1 MERKIRVLECIRQG
15 QIGGGET
22 HLLSLVENLDRSRFE
37 PVVLSFT
44 EGPMVERLRA
54 MGVRTHVLYTERPFD
69 VTKWRKVK
77 QLMAAEGVDLVHAH
91 GTRASSNTL
100 WAARRLGIPL
110 VYTVHGWSF
119 HDDQPFLVRKLRIW
133 GERWITARSAL
144 NIAVSAS
151 NRQSGVD
158 SIPGFRAVVV
168 NNGIDQR
175 KFSPARTFKDIRGE
189 LNIPGDVVLLLFL
202 ARFTAHK
209 QPLTLIRAFHEA
221 VGKMAGT
228 VGEMAGVEKMPGL
241 QLLMV
246 GEGDEK
252 EEGMRLV
259 GELGLEGLVH
269 FSPFRQ
275 DVPDVLAAC
284 DIYVLPSLWE
294 GLPIGL
300 LEAMAMGRAV
310 IGTKV
315 DGTREVLRD
324 GENGLMVAPG
334 DIGALAAAMLRLAGD
349 GELRESMGAR
359 AVETVRD
366 RFNAAVMTKEIENIY
381 NITWSSKGSQI
392 SND

>member
-1 MERKIRVLECIRQG
+1 
-15 QIGGGET
+15 
-22 HLLSLVENLDRSRFE
+22 
-37 PVVLSFT
+37 
-44 EGPMVERLRA
+44 

-77 QLMAAEGVDLVHAH
+77 QLMEAEGVDLVHAH

-119 HDDQPFLVRKLRIW
+119 HDDQPFWVRRFRIW

-158 SIPGFRAVVV
+158 RIPGLQAVVV

-175 KFSPARTFKDIRGE
+175 KFSRARSFTDVRGE
-189 LNIPGDVVLLLFL
+189 LKIPTDVLLLLFL

-209 QPLTLIRAFHEA
+209 QPLTLIRAFQEA
-221 VGKMAGT
+221 VG
-228 VGEMAGVEKMPGL
+228 KMPGL

-252 EEGMRLV
+252 EEGMRLAN
-259 GELGLEGLVH
+259 ELGLDGKIH

-275 DVPDVLAAC
+275 DVPDVLAAA
-284 DIYVLPSLWE
+284 DIYALPSLWE

-300 LEAMAMGRAV
+300 LEAMAMRKAV
-310 IGTKV
+310 IGTNV
-315 DGTREVLRD
+315 DGTREVLCD
-324 GENGLMVAPG
+324 GENGLVVEPG
-334 DIGALAAAMLRLAGD
+334 DVSALAAAILRLAGD
-349 GELRESMGAR
+349 KELRESMGAR
-359 AVETVRD
+359 AEETVRD

-381 NITWSSKGSQI
+381 IKTWSSNGLQI